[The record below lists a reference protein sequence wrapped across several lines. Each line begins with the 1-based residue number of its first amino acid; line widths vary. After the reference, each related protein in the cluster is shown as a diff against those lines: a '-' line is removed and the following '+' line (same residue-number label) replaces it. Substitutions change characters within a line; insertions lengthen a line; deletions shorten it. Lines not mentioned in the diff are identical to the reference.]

1 MYFIPLGTAF
11 CSFARLCLKIG
22 YTKIWWFMNVYDHFP
37 NYGHQFGGPLSW
49 RLSWLTLPMWHSQR
63 RYAIALSQ
71 DRFLLGIHV
80 AYVAKSSRRIPVSIR
95 CSKEFG
101 IHYDWMISWFSCG
114 AAGTLALIMKHLCS
128 SMNITWRDTE
138 IPEKKLGWYL
148 YLISGSTPESFDG
161 PSEMADEGRC
171 VLSRRALQGPEGAGL
186 SWHVMACSVVYI

>member
-138 IPEKKLGWYL
+138 IPEKKTGMVPLPNLRINSREFRWPFRNGRRTVRPEPPSFAG
-148 YLISGSTPESFDG
+148 SG
-161 PSEMADEGRC
+161 R
-171 VLSRRALQGPEGAGL
+171 
-186 SWHVMACSVVYI
+186 SWVVMACHGM